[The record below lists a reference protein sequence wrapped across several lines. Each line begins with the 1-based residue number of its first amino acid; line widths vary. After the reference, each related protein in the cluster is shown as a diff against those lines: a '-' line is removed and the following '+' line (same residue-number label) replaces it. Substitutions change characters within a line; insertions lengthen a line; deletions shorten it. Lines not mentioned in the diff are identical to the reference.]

1 MNYVIFA
8 LILMGLILIHELGH
22 FTVAKMC
29 GMRVERFSIFFGRPL
44 AKFTRGETEYRIGW
58 LPLGG
63 YVKITGMTRE
73 ELYPPRAYRDPADP
87 AAALE
92 PDPPEPDPEVVAR
105 SYFAQKPWKRIAT
118 ILAGP
123 AVNILLAYLIFVI
136 AFWVGPPRATNT
148 IDQVSA
154 NTPAAAIGLRA
165 GDIILSVN
173 DVKGSDGFTALRGE
187 LKSNAGKPVT
197 VRVARGDRVITRTVT
212 LTDQGTLGFFPRAKD
227 QSSGF
232 VGGFRDGGD
241 FTWGL
246 VTENVRAIGRVFTD
260 SKARDELGTVVG
272 IGAVYN
278 QVSEDGFLT
287 VLRYIGYLSLV
298 LGVFNL
304 LPILP
309 LDGGHI
315 LFTIIEKVRG
325 SAISRRTY
333 ERTSM
338 VGLALLMIV
347 FVVALQNDIG
357 RLSGEG
363 FTTGR

>member
-1 MNYVIFA
+1 VNYVVFV
-8 LILMGLILIHELGH
+8 LILMALILIHELGH
-22 FTVAKMC
+22 FTVAKLC

-73 ELYPPRAYRDPADP
+73 ELFPPRRHYEPDDP
-87 AAALE
+87 AALE
-92 PDPPEPDPEVVAR
+92 PPPPPPPPEVVNRA
-105 SYFAQKPWKRIAT
+105 YFAQKPWKRIAT
-118 ILAGP
+118 IAAGP
-123 AVNILLAYLIFVI
+123 AVNILLAYLIFVV
-136 AFWVGPPRATNT
+136 AFWIGPARPTTTIATVT
-148 IDQVSA
+148 QPS
-154 NTPAAAIGLRA
+154 PAAAAGLRP
-165 GDIILSVN
+165 GDRILAVN
-173 DVKGSDGFTALRGE
+173 SVKGAEGFDAVRGE
-187 LKSNAGKPVT
+187 LQSHPSRPVT
-197 VRVARGDRVITRTVT
+197 VTVQRGGRTITKTVT
-212 LTDQGTLGFFPRAKD
+212 LTREGTLGFLPLARNA
-227 QSSGF
+227 SSGF
-232 VGGFRDGGD
+232 AGGFTDGAS
-241 FTWGL
+241 FTWDL
-246 VTENVRAIGRVFTD
+246 VDENVRAIGRVVTD
-260 SKARDELGTVVG
+260 SKARDQLGTVVG

-278 QVSEDGFLT
+278 QVSEDGLLT
-287 VLRYIGYLSLV
+287 VLRYIGYLSLI

-315 LFTIIEKVRG
+315 LFTIIEWVKG
-325 SAISRRTY
+325 SALSRTAY

-363 FTTGR
+363 FTVGR